1 MTDLKG
7 QHISTIALGF
17 LLLAST
23 AKTANAQIRIDKDQ
37 TGRIV
42 AMANL
47 STASGCSRAS
57 GRGRVV
63 DQHFENGQMKGVT
76 FKDAKYGES
85 YLNLPLLATI
95 SPASARARVAE
106 GFATLL
112 AKGQELK
119 VVTLGCGAAGRIEK
133 LASVELVGPPVRA
146 TGAVARSGA
155 VRSPAAAAA
164 AASPD
169 TGVRSQ
175 DGDDSV
181 LRAQD
186 GQAIESSA
194 PAPAPP
200 GAQPHADAQTSPDLP
215 RPQTPT
221 PARRSSRWRFG
232 QMIKTELHFEIDSN
246 DSAFSFNLTCG
257 RADNGITISH
267 WFLPPRN
274 WNIVKSATPVSIDGR
289 PLRWEVDGADEGLI
303 FSDNHGGNMSSL
315 SAGALDQLARGER
328 FVVHGRTSRGKPR
341 DAIFDISGGE
351 QAFAA
356 FEARCKKLPRR

>member
-63 DQHFENGQMKGVT
+63 DHHFENGQMKGVT
-76 FKDAKYGES
+76 FKDTKYGES
-85 YLNLPLLATI
+85 YLNLPYLGTI

-112 AKGQELK
+112 VKGQDLK

-133 LASVELVGPPVRA
+133 LASVELVGPPA
-146 TGAVARSGA
+146 
-155 VRSPAAAAA
+155 RSPAAAAA

-169 TGVRSQ
+169 TGHRSQ

-186 GQAIESSA
+186 GQAVAAVASSGPQAA
-194 PAPAPP
+194 PATITGELTYPGEWLPKDLKVCADEVVSKKKICTSRQQKHGKSIRYELKVPA
-200 GAQPHADAQTSPDLP
+200 GTYLVFAESRSQPQGSP
-215 RPQTPT
+215 
-221 PARRSSRWRFG
+221 AYYSEFV
-232 QMIKTELHFEIDSN
+232 
-246 DSAFSFNLTCG
+246 TCG
-257 RADNGITISH
+257 YDNSCPSH
-267 WFLPPRN
+267 RP
-274 WNIVKSATPVSIDGR
+274 IPVTVS
-289 PLRWEVDGADEGLI
+289 P
-303 FSDNHGGNMSSL
+303 
-315 SAGALDQLARGER
+315 GER
-328 FVVHGRTSRGKPR
+328 RAKVDPG
-341 DAIFDISGGE
+341 DWYANN
-351 QAFAA
+351 
-356 FEARCKKLPRR
+356 

>member
-63 DQHFENGQMKGVT
+63 DHHFENGQMKGVT

-85 YLNLPLLATI
+85 YLNLPLLAMI

-112 AKGQELK
+112 VKGQDLK

-133 LASVELVGPPVRA
+133 LASVELVGPPARA
-146 TGAVARSGA
+146 AGAVARSGA
-155 VRSPAAAAA
+155 VHSPVTAAA

-181 LRAQD
+181 LLAQD
-186 GQAIESSA
+186 GQAVAAATSSGPQAA
-194 PAPAPP
+194 PATITGELTYPGEWLPKDLKVCADEVVSKKRICTSRQQKHGKSIRYELKVPA
-200 GAQPHADAQTSPDLP
+200 GTYLVFAESRSQPQGSP
-215 RPQTPT
+215 
-221 PARRSSRWRFG
+221 AYYSEFV
-232 QMIKTELHFEIDSN
+232 
-246 DSAFSFNLTCG
+246 TCG
-257 RADNGITISH
+257 YDNSCPSH
-267 WFLPPRN
+267 RP
-274 WNIVKSATPVSIDGR
+274 IPVTVS
-289 PLRWEVDGADEGLI
+289 P
-303 FSDNHGGNMSSL
+303 
-315 SAGALDQLARGER
+315 GER
-328 FVVHGRTSRGKPR
+328 RAKVDPG
-341 DAIFDISGGE
+341 DWYANN
-351 QAFAA
+351 
-356 FEARCKKLPRR
+356 

>member
-7 QHISTIALGF
+7 QHISAIALGF

-23 AKTANAQIRIDKDQ
+23 AKSANAQIRIDKDQ

-63 DQHFENGQMKGVT
+63 DHHFENGQMKGVT

-85 YLNLPLLATI
+85 YLNLPLLAMI

-112 AKGQELK
+112 VKGQDLK

-133 LASVELVGPPVRA
+133 LTSVELVGPPVR
-146 TGAVARSGA
+146 SG
-155 VRSPAAAAA
+155 SGAAAANSLARPPMVA
-164 AASPD
+164 AAPLSD

-186 GQAIESSA
+186 GQAVAAATSSGPQAA
-194 PAPAPP
+194 PATITGELTYPGEWLPKDLKVCADEVVSKKRTCTSRQQKRGKSIRYELKVPA
-200 GAQPHADAQTSPDLP
+200 GTYLVFAESRSQPQGSP
-215 RPQTPT
+215 
-221 PARRSSRWRFG
+221 AYYSEFV
-232 QMIKTELHFEIDSN
+232 
-246 DSAFSFNLTCG
+246 TCG
-257 RADNGITISH
+257 YDNSCQSH
-267 WFLPPRN
+267 RP
-274 WNIVKSATPVSIDGR
+274 IPVTVS
-289 PLRWEVDGADEGLI
+289 P
-303 FSDNHGGNMSSL
+303 
-315 SAGALDQLARGER
+315 GER
-328 FVVHGRTSRGKPR
+328 RAKVDPG
-341 DAIFDISGGE
+341 DWYANN
-351 QAFAA
+351 
-356 FEARCKKLPRR
+356 